1 MILIISKD
9 NEITTTE
16 VIKWLLHFGKTF
28 IRVNE
33 DEAFEI
39 NMVNRRISL
48 VSNKNNF
55 FLDDISSVWYR
66 RGALKFRRTQYN
78 NPAINIH
85 MNEVQHWLED
95 YVLNI
100 LESKRHINKQ
110 SKSYVNKLLVLE
122 AARKVGLD
130 IPEYFLANNTKN
142 IKLGKTIVKPIT
154 GNPILQSIKDELD
167 ATMFTAIVD
176 EHCDE
181 DFFISFFQE
190 KIDKDYEIRCFYLN
204 GKIWSFAIISQNDE
218 QTKLDFRKY
227 NTQIPNRNVRYQLP
241 EAIEEKIHLLMKEV
255 DLNCGSIDIIK
266 SGEKFYFLE
275 VNVVGQFL
283 SLSDICNYSLD
294 KEFAMYL

>member
-16 VIKWLLHFGKTF
+16 VIKWLLYFGKKF

-33 DEAFEI
+33 DEVFEI
-39 NMVNRRISL
+39 NMINRKISL
-48 VSNKNNF
+48 KSNKVIF
-55 FLDDISSVWYR
+55 FLDDITSVWYR
-66 RGALKFRRTQYN
+66 RGTLKFRRIQYD
-78 NPAINIH
+78 NPAINMH

-100 LESKRHINKQ
+100 LESKKHINKQ
-110 SKSYVNKLLVLE
+110 SKSYVNKLRVLE
-122 AARKVGLD
+122 MATKVGLD
-130 IPEYFLANNTKN
+130 IPKYFLANNTRN
-142 IKLGKTIVKPIT
+142 IKLGKTIVKPIA
-154 GNPILQSIKDELD
+154 GNPILQSLEDGID

-176 EHCDE
+176 EHCND

-190 KIDKDYEIRCFYLN
+190 KIEKDFEIRCFYLN
-204 GKIWSFAIISQNDE
+204 DKIWSFAIISQNDE
-218 QTKLDFRKY
+218 QTRLDFRKY
-227 NTQIPNRNVRYQLP
+227 NTQTPNRNVRYQLP
-241 EAIEEKIHLLMKEV
+241 ETIEEKIHLLMKEL

-266 SGEKFYFLE
+266 SKEKFYFLE

-294 KEFAMYL
+294 KELAMYL